1 MKNYE
6 FMVYRP
12 TVFKV
17 EAANVT
23 DAKQKIIDQLVA
35 SGQAKPTSQIIIE
48 EITDGKITEPTKEEV
63 EEKPEQPAE

>member
-17 EAANVT
+17 EAESVE
-23 DAKQKIIDQLVA
+23 DAKQKIINQLVA

-48 EITDGKITEPTKEEV
+48 EICDAKIEEPKKEKDKE
-63 EEKPEQPAE
+63 PAEQPAE